1 MKKIYSLLLT
11 LAAAGTLSATAQQL
25 PSYGFEETWVDCIP
39 WNSKH
44 LTKTQGTQPSGWC
57 ISNVTSS
64 SNAACQ
70 TIGSSV
76 SGFNSNKAIK
86 VENKKILS
94 QIIPGYFTLG
104 TTWSTAKASG
114 LGTVASGTADGG
126 TWGGLSNFSYRPDAL
141 SFDYTRT
148 NGSGSTEPATVIIY
162 SWKGETQQANVPA
175 ENTYSLS
182 NPANPAVEAIMYNR
196 DRCVMDEL
204 ISGNLGGE
212 VTKSSDFEL
221 ISKTIY
227 KITSATSSWIA
238 KIVDI
243 DYLNPSTPT
252 MFNVIFAS
260 GNYLADRSTLKGD
273 DALTVDNVKLI
284 YYSRLASLS
293 VNGTSVAGFSSNT
306 YNYTVDSE
314 MPEESAFAFTCLGN
328 SGSGKATL
336 SLDKENAKA
345 TITVTNSNAG
355 GTDVDGQ
362 TSHVY
367 TISFNQPAP
376 PAQPQLLTL
385 TINDISISGFDP
397 ATYHYVIDSEMPEES
412 AFAFTVPDG
421 FEAKITLD
429 KTNAIATITV
439 SKIASRAET
448 SETTAVY
455 TLQFNKP
462 QSGGDVV
469 IGDDLYGVYAGIVT
483 INAIEAGLGD
493 EDINRDGNVHI
504 IDNGKNDGTCTFKLP
519 DFALDDTPEGYIG
532 DIVVENMKVTN
543 ASDGGYG
550 ISGTVNPLKLT
561 MNGSEIVAK
570 VTVSGTIDATGKAV
584 LDIDVKWLMDP
595 ENDPE
600 GTESGVSIPV
610 KFNGTKK
617 IDKPVYGGNVYK
629 GTVTV
634 DAINSGLG
642 DEDIVRD
649 GEVHIISD
657 ENDPLKCT
665 FVLPDF
671 ALDDTAEGYIG
682 DIVVPGLS
690 VTENG
695 STKIYSGTV
704 NPLTLTMNGS
714 EIVAKVTVSGTIDV
728 EGKAIMDIDVVWI
741 MDPENDP
748 EGNDGVSIPVKFNG
762 QFDAIA
768 GITDIPVD
776 NGNAPVEYYNINGM
790 RVNGGNLT
798 PGIYIRRQGT
808 NVQKILVK

>member
-11 LAAAGTLSATAQQL
+11 LAAVGTLSATAQQL
-25 PSYGFEETWVDCIP
+25 PNAGFEDTWTDCVP
-39 WNSKH
+39 WTSKNN
-44 LTKTQGTQPSGWC
+44 TTAQGTTPSPWIVSNTIGTGTAGKTTVAT
-57 ISNVTSS
+57 NVTGHNG
-64 SNAACQ
+64 SNSA
-70 TIGSSV
+70 
-76 SGFNSNKAIK
+76 
-86 VENKKILS
+86 VELS
-94 QIIPGYFTLG
+94 AQNIMSKNIPGYMSLG
-104 TTWSTAKASG
+104 TAWSTAKG
-114 LGTVASGTADGG
+114 ITGGNADGG
-126 TWGGLSNFSYRPDAL
+126 TFGGYSFSYRPDAV
-141 SFDYTRT
+141 SFYYKR
-148 NGSGSTEPATVIIY
+148 
-162 SWKGETQQANVPA
+162 A
-175 ENTYSLS
+175 ENTGEKSTVVIYAWKGSWSQASVPGNIVLS
-182 NPANPAVEAIMYNR
+182 GSCTTTTMT
-196 DRCVMDEL
+196 DRERNILGMTTSQGGTVTPSADAEL
-204 ISGNLGGE
+204 IASTIHYISNTQTDWANLE
-212 VTKSSDFEL
+212 IPIEYKS
-221 ISKTIY
+221 T
-227 KITSATSSWIA
+227 
-238 KIVDI
+238 
-243 DYLNPSTPT
+243 STPT
-252 MFNVIFAS
+252 KLNVIFAAGEYFES
-260 GNYLADRSTLKGD
+260 APKTNGKSFTID
-273 DALTVDNVKLI
+273 DVKLL

-293 VNGTSVAGFSSNT
+293 VNGTSVNGFSSTT
-306 YNYTVDSE
+306 YNYNVDSE

-385 TINDISISGFDP
+385 TINGISISGFDP

-421 FEAKITLD
+421 FEAKIALD

-439 SKIASRAET
+439 NKIVSRAET

-462 QSGGDVV
+462 QTGGDVV

-532 DIVVENMKVTN
+532 DIVVENMNVTN
-543 ASDGGYG
+543 TSDGGYG

-584 LDIDVKWLMDP
+584 LNIDVIWIMDP

-600 GTESGVSIPV
+600 GNDGVSIPV

-617 IDKPVYGGNVYK
+617 IEKPIYGGNVYK

-768 GITDIPVD
+768 GITDVPVD
-776 NGNAPVEYYNINGM
+776 NSNAPVEYYDLRGNRIGAD
-790 RVNGGNLT
+790 NLT

-808 NVQKILVK
+808 EATKILVK

>member
-11 LAAAGTLSATAQQL
+11 LAAGGILSATAQQL
-25 PSYGFEETWVDCIP
+25 PSYGFEEEWVDCIP

-44 LTKTQGTQPSGWC
+44 LTKKQGTQPSGWC

-141 SFDYTRT
+141 TFDYTRT

-175 ENTYSLS
+175 ENTYSFT

-196 DRCVMDEL
+196 DRCVMDEI

-243 DYLNPSTPT
+243 DYLNSSTPT

-284 YYSRLASLS
+284 YYSRLASIS
-293 VNGTSVAGFSSNT
+293 VNGTSVAGFNSNT

-314 MPEESAFAFTCLGN
+314 MPDESAFAFTCLGN

-336 SLDKENAKA
+336 SLDKENAIA

-362 TSHVY
+362 TNHVY
-367 TISFNQPAP
+367 TLQFNKPAQV
-376 PAQPQLLTL
+376 QPQLLTL
-385 TINDISISGFDP
+385 AINGTSVNGFDP
-397 ATYHYVIDSEMPEES
+397 ATYHYVIDDDIPEAN
-412 AFAFTVPDG
+412 AFAYTLPDG
-421 FEAKITLD
+421 CEAKIVLD
-429 KTNAIATITV
+429 RINGLATITV
-439 SKIASRAET
+439 SVTDSGSET
-448 SETTAVY
+448 SATPAVY

-462 QSGGDVV
+462 NTGSDVI
-469 IGDDLYGVYAGIVT
+469 IGDDFYGIYAGIVT
-483 INAIEAGLGD
+483 VKAIEAGLGD
-493 EDINRDGNVHI
+493 ADINRHGNVHI
-504 IDNGKNDGTCTFKLP
+504 IDNGKNDGTCNFKLP
-519 DFALDDTPEGYIG
+519 NFALDDTPEGYIG
-532 DIVVENMKVTN
+532 DIVVENMTVGTT
-543 ASDGGYG
+543 SDGRY
-550 ISGTVNPLKLT
+550 IVAGTVNPLKLT
-561 MNGSEIVAK
+561 MGGAEIVAK
-570 VTVSGTIDATGKAV
+570 VTVSGSIDTAGKAV
-584 LDIDVKWLMDP
+584 MDIDVIWIMDP

-600 GTESGVSIPV
+600 GNEGISIPV
-610 KFNGTKK
+610 KFNGTKTVE
-617 IDKPVYGGNVYK
+617 KPVYGGNVYK

-634 DAINSGLG
+634 DAITAGLG
-642 DEDIVRD
+642 SENIVRN
-649 GEVHIISD
+649 GEVHIID
-657 ENDPLKCT
+657 DANDPSKCT

-671 ALDDTAEGYIG
+671 ALDDTADGYIG
-682 DIVVPGLS
+682 DIVVPGLT
-690 VTENG
+690 VAQNG
-695 STKIYSGTV
+695 LTKVYNGTV
-704 NPLTLTMNGS
+704 NPLKLTMAGS
-714 EIVAKVTVSGTIDV
+714 EIVAKVTVTGTIDADGNAV
-728 EGKAIMDIDVVWI
+728 MDIDVVWI

-748 EGNDGVSIPVKFNG
+748 EGNNGVSIPVKFNG

-768 GITDIPVD
+768 GIIDVPVD
-776 NGNAPVEYYNINGM
+776 NSNAPVEYYNINGM
-790 RVNGGNLT
+790 RVNGDNLT
-798 PGIYIRRQGT
+798 PGIYIRRQGID
-808 NVQKILVK
+808 VQKILIK